1 MGITAEGAEVDH
13 DRPVLVLAVD
23 DDVLILDL
31 IQTTLTDAGYSVVT
45 ATEGD
50 EALELL
56 EGMASE
62 IDGLVTDVNL
72 GDAAATGWRVARR
85 ARELI
90 PNIPVVYVSG
100 DSEADWPVHGVP
112 ESILLSKPLASSEVV
127 VALASARSRP

>member
-1 MGITAEGAEVDH
+1 VRTAASGPELAH

-45 ATEGD
+45 PTEGD
-50 EALELL
+50 EALNVS

-85 ARELI
+85 AREPI

-100 DSEADWPVHGVP
+100 DSEAHWPVHVP